1 MRFFKIALLTTI
13 FFLVLQTA
21 NAQSKKGFIKRAYI
35 NTVARYNY
43 FYNAQLRVNTAQ
55 KNTALAHKNNFDEII
70 HLFPFSTQDE
80 LKANVPVMDE
90 AIKKCTHILTRRQ
103 TSKWIDDSYLLLGRA
118 NFFKGDFYSAQDAF
132 DYVTATFK
140 NKPIR
145 FEAEIW
151 NIKALQMLGKYD
163 ESVALSSIILNDPS
177 LPEKFQKDLYLLQAE
192 GLIFQQ
198 KYELAY
204 ISLKKAL
211 PNLNKLDYKYRVY
224 FVAGQLCLLT
234 NRLAEA
240 VVHFDKVSKSNPT
253 YDFDFFA
260 RINKVRVLSAPEIKN
275 YKKAKSVLQK
285 MLKDDKNLDLKDQI
299 YFELAMINLKEGDK
313 LAASNNFGNAL
324 KTPGK
329 TKDLKSKIYLTY
341 AELLFEQNNYRS
353 SQLYYDSAVQSL
365 SSSHPQYE
373 NISQRHQVLTSLIK
387 DLVNIHYQDSMLK
400 LAENEDFRKK
410 VLDNI
415 KAEELRKKEE
425 EESRK
430 NDPFSTPPAFQ
441 DFTQNTMPNTADSRF
456 PFYNSMN
463 KTKGQGDFERNWGKR
478 ENGDFWRI
486 AAIAQTEE
494 KQDQQKKIEEEDSE
508 SEEPTIVNELP
519 KDILEQDA
527 KYFANVPFSK
537 LAKQD
542 AQNSLSESY
551 FNASLLY
558 RDKLS
563 ETQKS
568 LELLLEFI
576 RRNNGNGYR
585 ENAFYLLVK
594 IYRDL
599 GQNIQAE
606 EYLTKLKLT
615 YPESKFIPILE
626 GNVKLAEDGGL
637 KSLDL
642 AINLLYEKTY
652 NAYKNKNPN
661 EVVALV
667 RQSKSDYPSN
677 ELDGQFDFLYA
688 LVLADSGKLE
698 IYNAMMQKLAANYEG
713 TDLGNLAQER
723 VNAYQRFINPDK
735 EAQES
740 LTSGNKSL
748 YIAKDEK
755 EIHHFILQIEK
766 QMDFNLVKIAFSDF
780 NRVYRP
786 DMGLQVTGSFLQ
798 SGQRIV
804 MVSGFQNAKEA
815 TEYLKEAQLNQQL
828 LSAIKLEADK
838 NKFICISKSNFTI
851 LMKEKKW
858 EDYLRFYLKN
868 YL

>member
-1 MRFFKIALLTTI
+1 MRFFKIALLTTV
-13 FFLVLQTA
+13 FLLAMQTA
-21 NAQSKKGFIKRAYI
+21 EAQRKNGFLKRAYI

-43 FYNAQLRVNTAQ
+43 FYNAQLRVNTTQ
-55 KNTALAHKNNFDEII
+55 MNTALAHKNNFDEII

-132 DYVTATFK
+132 DYITATFK
-140 NKPIR
+140 DKPIR
-145 FEAEIW
+145 YEAEIW

-163 ESVALSSIILNDPS
+163 EAVALSSIILNDPA
-177 LPEKFQKDLYLLQAE
+177 LPEKFQKDLHLLQAE
-192 GLIFQQ
+192 GLIFQE

-260 RINKVRVLSAPEIKN
+260 RINKVRVLSAPEIKD

-313 LAASNNFGNAL
+313 LAASNNFSNAL

-341 AELLFEQNNYRS
+341 AELLFEQNDYRN

-387 DLVNIHYQDSMLK
+387 DLVNIYYQDSMLR
-400 LAENEDFRKK
+400 LAESADFRKK
-410 VLDNI
+410 VLENI
-415 KAEELRKKEE
+415 KAEEIRKQEE
-425 EESRK
+425 EENRK

-441 DFTQNTMPNTADSRF
+441 DFSQNTLPNTADSRF
-456 PFYNSMN
+456 PFYNAMN
-463 KTKGQGDFERNWGKR
+463 KTKGIGDFERNWGKR

-486 AAIAQTEE
+486 AAIAQSEE
-494 KQDQQKKIEEEDSE
+494 KQVQQKTKEKEDTENEELTVIE
-508 SEEPTIVNELP
+508 ELP

-537 LAKQD
+537 LAKEE

-558 RDKLS
+558 RDKLN
-563 ETQKS
+563 ETLKS

-585 ENAFYLLVK
+585 ENALYLLVK

-606 EYLTKLKLT
+606 EHLSKLKLN

-626 GNVKLAEDGGL
+626 GNVKLAEEGL
-637 KSLDL
+637 QSMDL
-642 AINLLYEKTY
+642 AINTLYEKTY

-661 EVVALV
+661 EVIALIKK
-667 RQSKSDYPSN
+667 SKNDYPGN

-698 IYNAMMQKLAANYEG
+698 PYNAIMQKLAANYSG
-713 TDLGNLAQER
+713 TDLGNLAQKR
-723 VNAYQRFINPDK
+723 VDAYQRFLNPEK
-735 EAQES
+735 AEQES
-740 LTSGNKSL
+740 LKSGNKSVYL
-748 YIAKDEK
+748 AKDEK
-755 EIHHFILQIEK
+755 EMHHFILQVEK

-780 NRVYRP
+780 NREYRP

-798 SGQRIV
+798 AGQRIV
-804 MVSGFQNAKEA
+804 MVTGFQNSKE
-815 TEYLKEAQLNQQL
+815 TVEYIKEILVNQQL

-838 NKFICISKSNFTI
+838 NKFICISKSNFNI

-858 EDYLRFYLKN
+858 EDYLRFYIKN

>member
-13 FFLVLQTA
+13 FFLAMQVT
-21 NAQSKKGFIKRAYI
+21 NAQSKNGFLKRAYI

-55 KNTALAHKNNFDEII
+55 MNTALAHKNNFDEII

-132 DYVTATFK
+132 DYITATFK
-140 NKPIR
+140 DKPIR

-163 ESVALSSIILNDPS
+163 ESVALSSIILNDPA
-177 LPEKFQKDLYLLQAE
+177 LPEKFQKDLHLLQAE
-192 GLIFQQ
+192 GLIFQE

-240 VVHFDKVSKSNPT
+240 VVQFDKVSKSNPT

-260 RINKVRVLSAPEIKN
+260 RINKVRVLSAPEIKD

-313 LAASNNFGNAL
+313 LAASNNFSNAL

-341 AELLFEQNNYRS
+341 AELLFEQNDYRN

-387 DLVNIHYQDSMLK
+387 DLVNIHYQDSMLR
-400 LAENEDFRKK
+400 LAESADFRKK
-410 VLDNI
+410 VLENI
-415 KAEELRKKEE
+415 KAEELRKQEE
-425 EESRK
+425 EENRK

-441 DFTQNTMPNTADSRF
+441 DFSQNTLPNTADSRF
-456 PFYNSMN
+456 PFYNAMN
-463 KTKGQGDFERNWGKR
+463 KTKGLGDFERNWGKR

-486 AAIAQTEE
+486 AAIAQSEE
-494 KQDQQKKIEEEDSE
+494 KQEQQKTTEEEE
-508 SEEPTIVNELP
+508 NEELTIVDELP

-537 LAKQD
+537 LAKD
-542 AQNSLSESY
+542 EAQNSLSESY

-558 RDKLS
+558 RDKLN
-563 ETQKS
+563 ETLKS

-585 ENAFYLLVK
+585 ENALYLLVK

-606 EYLTKLKLT
+606 EHLSKLKLN

-626 GNVKLAEDGGL
+626 GNVKLAEEGL
-637 KSLDL
+637 QSIDL
-642 AINLLYEKTY
+642 AINTLYEKTY

-661 EVVALV
+661 EVVTLIKK
-667 RQSKSDYPSN
+667 SKKDYPGN

-698 IYNAMMQKLAANYEG
+698 PYNAIMQKLAANYSG
-713 TDLGNLAQER
+713 TDLGKLAQER
-723 VNAYQRFINPDK
+723 VDAYQRFLNPEK
-735 EAQES
+735 AEQES
-740 LTSGNKSL
+740 LKSGNNSV

-755 EIHHFILQIEK
+755 EMHHFILQVEK

-780 NRVYRP
+780 NREYRP

-798 SGQRIV
+798 TGQRIV
-804 MVSGFQNAKEA
+804 MVTGFQNSKE
-815 TEYLKEAQLNQQL
+815 TLEYIKEIQINQQL

-838 NKFICISKSNFTI
+838 NKFICISKSNFNI

-858 EDYLRFYLKN
+858 EDYLRFYIKN

>member
-1 MRFFKIALLTTI
+1 MRFFKIALLTTV
-13 FFLVLQTA
+13 FLLAMQTA
-21 NAQSKKGFIKRAYI
+21 DAQRKNGFLKRAYI

-43 FYNAQLRVNTAQ
+43 FYNAQLRVNTTQ
-55 KNTALAHKNNFDEII
+55 MNTALAHKNNFDEII

-132 DYVTATFK
+132 DYITATFK
-140 NKPIR
+140 DKPIR
-145 FEAEIW
+145 YEAEIW

-163 ESVALSSIILNDPS
+163 EAVALSSIILNDPA
-177 LPEKFQKDLYLLQAE
+177 LPEKFQKDLHLLQAE
-192 GLIFQQ
+192 GLIFQE

-260 RINKVRVLSAPEIKN
+260 RINKVRVLSAPEIKD

-313 LAASNNFGNAL
+313 LAASNNFSNAL

-341 AELLFEQNNYRS
+341 AELLFEQNDYRN

-387 DLVNIHYQDSMLK
+387 DLVNIYYQDSMLR
-400 LAENEDFRKK
+400 LAESADFRKK
-410 VLDNI
+410 VLENI
-415 KAEELRKKEE
+415 KAEEIRKQEE
-425 EESRK
+425 EENRK

-441 DFTQNTMPNTADSRF
+441 DFSQNTLPNTADSRF
-456 PFYNSMN
+456 PFYNAMN
-463 KTKGQGDFERNWGKR
+463 KTKGIGDFERNWGKR

-486 AAIAQTEE
+486 AAIAQSEE
-494 KQDQQKKIEEEDSE
+494 KQEQQKTKEKEDTENEEITVIE
-508 SEEPTIVNELP
+508 ELP

-537 LAKQD
+537 LAKEEAQD
-542 AQNSLSESY
+542 SLSESY

-558 RDKLS
+558 RDKLN
-563 ETQKS
+563 ETLKS

-585 ENAFYLLVK
+585 ENALYLLVK

-606 EYLTKLKLT
+606 EHLSKLKLN

-626 GNVKLAEDGGL
+626 GNVKLAEEGL
-637 KSLDL
+637 QSMDL
-642 AINLLYEKTY
+642 AINTLYEKTY

-661 EVVALV
+661 EVIALIKK
-667 RQSKSDYPSN
+667 SKNDYPGN

-698 IYNAMMQKLAANYEG
+698 PYNAIMQKLAANYSG

-723 VNAYQRFINPDK
+723 VDAYQRFLNPEK
-735 EAQES
+735 AEQES
-740 LTSGNKSL
+740 LKSGNKSVYL
-748 YIAKDEK
+748 AKDEK
-755 EIHHFILQIEK
+755 EMHHFILQVEK

-780 NRVYRP
+780 NREYRP

-798 SGQRIV
+798 AGQRIV
-804 MVSGFQNAKEA
+804 MVTGFQNSKE
-815 TEYLKEAQLNQQL
+815 TLEYIKEIQVNQQL

-838 NKFICISKSNFTI
+838 NKFICISKSNFNI

-858 EDYLRFYLKN
+858 EDYLRFYIKN